1 MTPLLLPDSA
11 RLAWWYAAW
20 LRGDVSPDDVADAVV
35 DDDAG
40 HHIADLPGHDDLTP
54 LLLGLGTLRNLGT
67 TTAGLAYPAEGDPV
81 GLGGP
86 PEFNMAA
93 LEQGEAVVLN
103 GSGLGLVPVRAGRG
117 VVWRCLPAQRRQ
129 VVDLG
134 EAGRAYRTAVL
145 ESANQ
150 LAALDVARWRPAVAD
165 ALLNLRRAAV
175 PVPPPGTPGAAV
187 ALAGRGVHGLALV
200 DLALEDDGAA
210 VTAQQADERR
220 AALLPLAAAS
230 RRALVA
236 ACSPEAWPA
245 IEPDAPSTP

>member
-20 LRGDVSPDDVADAVV
+20 LRGDVAPDDVADAVV
-35 DDDAG
+35 ADDAG
-40 HHIADLPGHDDLTP
+40 HHIADLPGHDELTP
-54 LLLGLGTLRNLGT
+54 LLLGLGTLRNLGA

-86 PEFNMAA
+86 AEFNVAA
-93 LEQGEAVVLN
+93 LDQGEAVVLP

-117 VVWRCLPAQRRQ
+117 VVWLCLPARSRQ
-129 VVDLG
+129 LIDLG
-134 EAGRAYRTAVL
+134 EAGRGYRAAVL
-145 ESANQ
+145 EAANR
-150 LAALDVARWRPAVAD
+150 LAGLDVARWRPAVAD

-175 PVPPPGTPGAAV
+175 PVGPPGTPTAAV

-210 VTAQQADERR
+210 VSAQQADERR

-236 ACSPEAWPA
+236 ACSPEAWPD
-245 IEPDAPSTP
+245 EAPSTP